1 MSKPT
6 GPYLSEGS
14 RLLSATVRG
23 GTTVRAVMA
32 ATGAD
37 DGMVSR
43 WIYGHRRPGRSY
55 AAKLAASFGVP
66 IESWDLE
73 LSAPWLPPRLPDT
86 DPNALAD
93 TALAAT
99 EAA

>member
-14 RLLSATVRG
+14 RLLSAAVRG

-43 WIYGHRRPGRSY
+43 WIYGHRRPGRAY

-66 IESWDLE
+66 IESWDAE
-73 LSAPWLPPRLPDT
+73 PTSPWSPPRAPDV
-86 DPNALAD
+86 DPNAVAD

-99 EAA
+99 GT